1 MTFVDFKRGLF
12 GFYCLVLLTGFI
24 WLVPGSCPAQTD
36 SLDDLQQQ
44 WNELEVE
51 FAQKQA
57 VLDAGEGDAKA
68 LRDQYRDLLDQANDL
83 IGRIKSVSIQRIT
96 DDPTDKTAVRTLMGV
111 LLNDAQNGKDAEVLS
126 IGDTLIENKIDP
138 RYFEVAAK
146 ADRLSIDAKE
156 IFEELLIRQREFQSD
171 DLPRV
176 KLTTTKGEI
185 VVELFE
191 NQAPNTVANFISL
204 AESDHYNDM
213 IFHRV
218 LEDFMAQTGGYKS
231 DGSGG
236 EGPGYAIACECET
249 PDARP
254 HFSHCLSMAHA
265 GKDTGG
271 DQFFLTFAR
280 TDFLDGRH
288 TCFGRV
294 ISGSELLDDIER
306 THISIN
312 GTEQPIPNVEK
323 DRIIKAEVIRKRDHE
338 YKPQKLGEETKP
350 EPKSAAPPRDPNLS
364 APDASADDSKPE
376 MSSPESGEKA
386 SETTESPKTDDDD
399 SASDASGEESSSNES
414 ADAAGDETDEDGNN

>member
-1 MTFVDFKRGLF
+1 MTFVDLKRGLF
-12 GFYCLVLLTGFI
+12 GCSFLVLLTGFI
-24 WLVPGSCPAQTD
+24 WLVPGYCRAQTD

-44 WNELEVE
+44 WSDLEAK
-51 FAQKQA
+51 FSQKQA
-57 VLDAGEGDAKA
+57 AMDAGGSDVKA
-68 LRDQYRDLLDQANDL
+68 TRDQYRDLLDQANDL
-83 IGRIKSVSIQRIT
+83 ISRIKSVSLQQIT
-96 DDPTDKTAVRTLMGV
+96 DDPTNKTALRTLMGV

-126 IGDTLIENKIDP
+126 IGDTLIENNIDP

-191 NQAPNTVANFISL
+191 DQAPNTVANFISL
-204 AESDHYNDM
+204 VESDYYNDM

-218 LEDFMAQTGGYKS
+218 LEDFMAQTGGFKS

-236 EGPGYAIACECET
+236 NGPGYAIACECDT
-249 PDARP
+249 PEARP

-271 DQFFLTFAR
+271 DQFFLTFSR

-294 ISGSELLDDIER
+294 ISGSELLDNIER

-312 GTEQPIPNVEK
+312 GAEQPIPNVEK
-323 DRIIKAEVIRKRDHE
+323 DRIITAEVIRKRDHE

-350 EPKSAAPPRDPNLS
+350 EPKSDTPPRDPNLS
-364 APDASADDSKPE
+364 APDASAGDSESE
-376 MSSPESGEKA
+376 MSAAESGGKA
-386 SETTESPKTDDDD
+386 DESTEPPKSDDEDSASGTSDEESSGNEPADAPGDDTDDD
-399 SASDASGEESSSNES
+399 
-414 ADAAGDETDEDGNN
+414 GNN